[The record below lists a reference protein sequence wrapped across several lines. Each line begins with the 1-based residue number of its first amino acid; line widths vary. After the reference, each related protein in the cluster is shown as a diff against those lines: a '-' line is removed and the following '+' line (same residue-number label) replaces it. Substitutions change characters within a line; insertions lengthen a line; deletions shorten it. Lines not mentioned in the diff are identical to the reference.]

1 MYQKQGEVNVLDK
14 RKAQIRN
21 HASYPRQIQYISLKR
36 RPFNGEFCECWQVL
50 LKNGETWNF
59 YHNQRHRVYQK
70 IIL

>member
-1 MYQKQGEVNVLDK
+1 MFWTNEKPKSAITQVISVKYN
-14 RKAQIRN
+14 
-21 HASYPRQIQYISLKR
+21 ISLKR

-70 IIL
+70 IVL